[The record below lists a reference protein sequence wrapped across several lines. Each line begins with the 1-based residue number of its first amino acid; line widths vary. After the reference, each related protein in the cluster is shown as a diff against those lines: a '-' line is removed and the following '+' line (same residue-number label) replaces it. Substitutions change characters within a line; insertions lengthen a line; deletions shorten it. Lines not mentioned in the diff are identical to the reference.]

1 MDDERKI
8 DLNTDDADFEAYL
21 DYALAA
27 DEESSRDAIE
37 YANVMAD

>member
-1 MDDERKI
+1 MDEDRVI
-8 DLNTDDADFEAYL
+8 DLKYDDDDLEAYL

-27 DEESSRDAIE
+27 DQESSRDAIE